1 MRLKFKIVTTIIIAS
16 IGIQFIPVDVNDST
30 IEPTKNFVEVFDAPL
45 KVSEILSASC
55 YDCHSNNTNYPWYS
69 KIQPVGLIMGSHI
82 REGKEELNFSEF
94 GSYSSRRQKN
104 KIESI
109 INEISNDKM
118 PLSSYKAM
126 HPEAEISFQKK
137 SDLLAFF
144 KQLKS
149 K

>member
-16 IGIQFIPVDVNDST
+16 IGIQFIPVDVNVST

-118 PLSSYKAM
+118 PLPSYLIL
-126 HPEAEISFQKK
+126 HSEAKIDTVEKEILIEYVK
-137 SDLLAFF
+137 SICL
-144 KQLKS
+144 
-149 K
+149 

>member
-118 PLSSYKAM
+118 PLPSYLIL
-126 HPEAEISFQKK
+126 HSEAKIDTVEKEILIEYVK
-137 SDLLAFF
+137 SICL
-144 KQLKS
+144 
-149 K
+149 